1 MSAYI
6 GGEAVGGALTMI
18 LGDRLG
24 RLRFMQLLC
33 VIVTI
38 GVIIQTAAQNIGMF
52 IAGRAVAGVAVG
64 SVVGLLVNVHMR

>member
-1 MSAYI
+1 
-6 GGEAVGGALTMI
+6 MI

-64 SVVGLLVNVHMR
+64 SVIGLFVYVHMF